1 VFNMMPT
8 GGEGYWN
15 SMLGGHA
22 TSRYGEEAF
31 EHFEQRYHGHM
42 NINIITLLL
51 SRLQYLEGSPVYG
64 TSNEEKTLRGFCRQK
79 VAIIGHFR
87 LSFLKEADFA
97 HKGSSFKD

>member
-1 VFNMMPT
+1 MMPT

-15 SMLGGHA
+15 SMLGGYA

-31 EHFEQRYHGHM
+31 EHFEQRHHGH
-42 NINIITLLL
+42 ITLILSLCYYLASSIWKDLL
-51 SRLQYLEGSPVYG
+51 FMELPMKRKLSVD
-64 TSNEEKTLRGFCRQK
+64 FACRQK

-97 HKGSSFKD
+97 QKGSSFKD